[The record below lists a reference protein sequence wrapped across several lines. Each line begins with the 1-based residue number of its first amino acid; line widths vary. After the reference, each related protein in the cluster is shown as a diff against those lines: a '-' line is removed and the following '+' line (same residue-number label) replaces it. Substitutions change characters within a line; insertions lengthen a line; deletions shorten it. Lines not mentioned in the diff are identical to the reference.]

1 MSSKEEN
8 LRLANPLR
16 LVSIGESSYL
26 TGKVERMGRNLS
38 ESVFETLCKLTRFYS
53 TLQRINVV
61 AEHGLLRAIENN
73 ALRR

>member
-38 ESVFETLCKLTRFYS
+38 ESVFETPCKLTRFYS
-53 TLQRINVV
+53 TLQGINVV
-61 AEHGLLRAIENN
+61 AEHGLLRVIENN

>member
-53 TLQRINVV
+53 TL
-61 AEHGLLRAIENN
+61 
-73 ALRR
+73 

>member
-16 LVSIGESSYL
+16 LVSVGELSYL

-38 ESVFETLCKLTRFYS
+38 KSIVETLCKFTRLYP
-53 TLQRINVV
+53 TLQGINVV
-61 AEHGLLRAIENN
+61 AEHGLLCVIEDN

>member
-53 TLQRINVV
+53 TLQGINVV
-61 AEHGLLRAIENN
+61 AEHGLLCVIENN

>member
-16 LVSIGESSYL
+16 LVSIDESSYL

-38 ESVFETLCKLTRFYS
+38 ESIFETLRKLTRLYS
-53 TLQRINVV
+53 TLQGINVV